1 MQNIRIL
8 VLFCL
13 TMTTCR
19 LQAEPAVFLELFTSE
34 GCSSCPPADRLLA
47 KMISDTPGTIAI
59 AYHVDYWNHL
69 GWTDRF
75 SRNEFSK
82 RQERYAARLGS
93 SSIYTPQLFINGRRD
108 VVGSN
113 EREIRKVMRDLRT
126 IFPVTLHLKS
136 RGVGQNVVVSYKL
149 SSIPAGARMNVA
161 IVQKMAETKV
171 KSGENSGETLKHVN
185 IVRSLWSGT
194 PALAGSV
201 TIASNVDPGEKW
213 FVVGFLESD
222 GILAAAR
229 DPG

>member
-1 MQNIRIL
+1 MQSIRIL
-8 VLFCL
+8 ALFSL
-13 TMTTCR
+13 AMITCR

-47 KMISDTPGTIAI
+47 KIISETPGTIAI
-59 AYHVDYWNHL
+59 AYHVDYWSHL

-93 SSIYTPQLFINGRRD
+93 SIYTPQLFINGRRD

-113 EREIRKVMRDLRT
+113 EREVRNVMRDLRT
-126 IFPVTLHLKS
+126 TFPVILHLKS
-136 RGVGQNVVVSYKL
+136 RGVGQNVVVSYRL

-194 PALAGSV
+194 PALAGTV

-222 GILAAAR
+222 GILAAAQ